1 MSFAIDSKL
10 FDIQLKYVDSLNK
23 DIINSLKWYTN
34 QGYVILNN
42 VLRKNLS
49 IDEDTKKHLKN
60 IDLAFKGVPRTT
72 NIITV
77 YKGLTQ
83 ENFISDKG
91 FMSTTLDKKL
101 TDRFTESSKCCIA
114 EITIAKGSKILP
126 LYKIS
131 YHDDELEILLNRD
144 GNIQITNIDKEQLQT
159 IINCIYSDSSSVIV
173 TKKDDSKSLDKKI
186 QIMISDDEKID
197 RIVKNI
203 IKMYKEEEDIDFDFE
218 HEIEYI
224 YKQLYK
230 QPITKQLYNI
240 IYSKIKSQI

>member
-1 MSFAIDSKL
+1 MK
-10 FDIQLKYVDSLNK
+10 
-23 DIINSLKWYTN
+23 
-34 QGYVILNN
+34 VIL
-42 VLRKNLS
+42 LRKNLA
-49 IDEDTKKHLKN
+49 INEDSKKHLKN

-77 YKGLTQ
+77 YKGLTK

-101 TDRFTESSKCCIA
+101 TDRFTASATCCVA
-114 EITIAKGSKILP
+114 DITVAKGSKILP

-131 YHDDELEILLNRD
+131 YHDDESEILLNRD
-144 GNIQITNIDKEQLQT
+144 GNIQVTNIDKKQLPT
-159 IINCIYSDSSSVIV
+159 TLNCVYSDSSSVIV

-186 QIMISDDEKID
+186 QVMISDDEKIN
-197 RIVKNI
+197 RIVTNI
-203 IKMYKEEEDIDFDFE
+203 IDIYKEEEDEDFDFQ

-224 YKQLYK
+224 YKKLYK
-230 QPITKQLYNI
+230 QSITKELYSI